1 MALDLVALE
10 STVWIVR
17 TVLDLSF
24 LIYGLAKLLDL
35 PSFVEGAVSWD
46 VLGPAIVRP
55 LARLLPF
62 AEVFV
67 GASLLLGFTVQ
78 LAATGAALILG
89 TFAIAIILNLIKGR
103 RVPCF
108 CAGASSNEQIGIA
121 TLLRIGVL
129 GFFAYLTF
137 TGPDFTPI
145 LPAAGQAASFQASIV
160 VLLLGVLLALLPPL
174 EVATREAVALRK
186 DRRLVRE
193 VAAIE
198 LASSSSPRGA

>member
-1 MALDLVALE
+1 M
-10 STVWIVR
+10 
-17 TVLDLSF
+17 
-24 LIYGLAKLLDL
+24 
-35 PSFVEGAVSWD
+35 SWD
-46 VLGPAIVRP
+46 VLDPAIVRP

-67 GASLLLGFTVQ
+67 GASLLLGFAVQ

-89 TFAIAIILNLIKGR
+89 TFAIAIVFNLVKGK

-121 TLLRIGVL
+121 ALLRIGVL
-129 GFFAYLTF
+129 GFFAYVTF
-137 TGPDFTPI
+137 TGAHFTPT
-145 LPAAGQAASFQASIV
+145 LPPSGLAASSQVSIV
-160 VLLLGVLLALLPPL
+160 VLIGVLLALLPPL
-174 EVATREAVALRK
+174 EVATREVVALRK

-193 VAAIE
+193 AAAIE

>member
-1 MALDLVALE
+1 MALDLVHLE
-10 STVWIVR
+10 STVWIAR
-17 TVLDLSF
+17 TVLGLSF
-24 LIYGLAKLLDL
+24 LVYGLAKLLDL

-67 GASLLLGFTVQ
+67 GASLLLGFTVR

-89 TFAIAIILNLIKGR
+89 TFAIAIIFNLMKGK

-108 CAGASSNEQIGIA
+108 CAGASSKEQIGIA

-137 TGPDFTPI
+137 TGPDFTSI
-145 LPAAGQAASFQASIV
+145 LPAAGQAASFQVLIV
-160 VLLLGVLLALLPPL
+160 VLTGVLLALLPPF
-174 EVATREAVALRK
+174 EVATREVVALRK

-193 VAAIE
+193 AAAIE
-198 LASSSSPRGA
+198 LASSSGPRGA